1 MDAGLKGQIDQRI
14 GRNLLRY
21 QMVETRLKAV
31 LPLRHVTVSS
41 EGLDVL
47 ARAVEGQ
54 KKWTLGKLVDAH
66 GEAIETCCAES
77 KAHFQERLQ
86 GFLDAR
92 NRLVHH
98 LVQDHGGLRTREAC
112 EACIGRLDADYRLAE
127 DVARQVHDVHRTIV
141 ESLASFVDAWAVAE
155 PVPSGMSAM
164 ADRYAERLAERLGSD
179 VQVELQVPP
188 LEALTEILAGLERSH
203 AREDGWTIF
212 HPAGS
217 ELRRRYENVP
227 GHLLNMAKQLDQ
239 YEFAQR
245 NVREG
250 AGTAWMFRR
259 RAE

>member
-1 MDAGLKGQIDQRI
+1 MVAELKGQIEQRI

-21 QMVETRLKAV
+21 QMVEARLKAA
-31 LPLRHVTVSS
+31 LPLRHITVSS

-47 ARAVEGQ
+47 ARAVDDQ
-54 KKWTLGKLVDAH
+54 KKWTLGKLVDAY

-98 LVQDHGGLRTREAC
+98 LVQEHGGLSTREAC
-112 EACIGRLDADYRLAE
+112 EACIERLDTDYRLAE
-127 DVARQVHDVHRTIV
+127 DVALQVHDVYRTAM
-141 ESLASFVDAWAVAE
+141 ESVASFVDAWAVAE
-155 PVPSGMSAM
+155 PGPSGMGRM
-164 ADRYAERLAERLGSD
+164 ADRYAERLAERFGSD

-188 LEALTEILAGLERSH
+188 LEALAEILAELERNH
-203 AREDGWTIF
+203 AGGDGWTAF
-212 HPAGS
+212 HPVGS

-227 GHLLNMAKQLDQ
+227 GHLLQMAKQLDQ
-239 YEFAQR
+239 YEFVER

-250 AGTAWMFRR
+250 AGASWMFRR
-259 RAE
+259 RVG